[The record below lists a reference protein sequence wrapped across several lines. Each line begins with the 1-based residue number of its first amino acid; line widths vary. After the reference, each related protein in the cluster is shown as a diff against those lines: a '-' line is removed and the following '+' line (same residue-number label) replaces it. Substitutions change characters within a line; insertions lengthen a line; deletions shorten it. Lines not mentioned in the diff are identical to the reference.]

1 MCFNQVLPRN
11 LAVPYC
17 ELSEKLG
24 LPPILSYAD
33 CVLANWKKKDPNGYV
48 TVTREWML
56 STWDVYSL
64 IFGSASSVVGYGLL

>member
-1 MCFNQVLPRN
+1 MFLWLKLSCFNQVLPRN
-11 LAVPYC
+11 IAVPYC

-48 TVTREWML
+48 IEQNRAWNAC
-56 STWDVYSL
+56 Y
-64 IFGSASSVVGYGLL
+64 

>member
-1 MCFNQVLPRN
+1 VLPRN
-11 LAVPYC
+11 IAVPYC

-48 TVTREWML
+48 TPSKKQML
-56 STWDVYSL
+56 LAGRIYSL
-64 IFGSASSVVGYGLL
+64 TFGNAASVVGYGLLVCWL